1 MAECAGDGPTGP
13 EEVEMSTTIT
23 GAGMSAHYNTIAATR
38 AQRTDRMKAVAD
50 TLGLTADGL
59 KAELRSGRTLVEVAT
74 GRNPD
79 HERLIASVTK
89 GRTVGLTDGEKT
101 SRLSDLLQVDEADL
115 TDKVANGKELLELLR
130 DRGVDL
136 GQLRSVLNSGD
147 LVDVAL

>member
-1 MAECAGDGPTGP
+1 
-13 EEVEMSTTIT
+13 MSTTIT

-50 TLGLTADGL
+50 TLGLTADEL
-59 KAELRSGRTLVEVAT
+59 KAELRSGRSLVEVAT

-79 HERLIASVTK
+79 HERLITSVTK
-89 GRTVGLTDGEKT
+89 GRLDGSTDAGRT
-101 SRLSDLLQVDEADL
+101 SRLGDLLQAEDTDL

-130 DRGVDL
+130 DKGVDF